1 MNYRTKTYV
10 AAAWDEDHEAIEQLY
25 SWNENDIYS
34 LEFKNVHDFKQSRD
48 NSLPCSIKD
57 SLSKRMDM
65 CKVFIL
71 IVGEKTNS
79 VKEGY
84 CIFCKNYRSWSTCCS
99 SSKLQSNKSF
109 IDFECDRAKRDYYN
123 GKIKILVL
131 YNSSYIYKEK
141 CPESLRDIGFH
152 QAMKTNGKYDYLK
165 VKLAF
170 LDALR

>member
-1 MNYRTKTYV
+1 MPTALLGSMIILPDSSKPVTFILL
-10 AAAWDEDHEAIEQLY
+10 AKP
-25 SWNENDIYS
+25 SS
-34 LEFKNVHDFKQSRD
+34 NVKIVS
-48 NSLPCSIKD
+48 
-57 SLSKRMDM
+57 MDM
-65 CKVFIL
+65 CKLFIL

-131 YNSSYIYKEK
+131 YNSS
-141 CPESLRDIGFH
+141 SL
-152 QAMKTNGKYDYLK
+152 K
-165 VKLAF
+165 AF
-170 LDALR
+170 LSLVLDKLFIELPSLLLSKLEPPLIF